1 MANLVKPGP
10 TGLNMH
16 DVAENLETVYRH
28 VTKVKQSGRKN
39 DTDAT
44 VVNWREGGTLEKPV
58 LKEYR
63 DKIVKADDTDLV
75 HNVPAEYVAIAGNL
89 DPGVARDKHGISTDD
104 FNARTT
110 VRNAKLLDSK
120 PLNYFMTQESGTSL
134 AGKTENILKY
144 YGKDIASLRDELYQ
158 LKNALEK
165 NGLITLSNEHFGYND
180 IFRNGYYPYEY
191 KELGK
196 PTQKSDDPT
205 VLILDENATKDL
217 DAGDYIAVYFHHEQ
231 KVNVVQIK
239 SISSNG
245 EKLYLDEGLSYDT
258 AADNITVY
266 KSYGVSRN
274 GNFYFARDVEYQVG
288 EESIHTGLDDDTAT
302 TLYHPVSKEQS
313 SYAYSFRIPESKRG
327 FLSKFRICAN
337 AIGTPTLTC
346 YIFDEEDIG
355 NFKNPEQ
362 AEALYKAGDTN
373 TDGEPKMH
381 FFAKS
386 RPVVLDPDRSGSEG
400 YIVNFDF
407 WDDATDTYPLLTR
420 KDTPHHRVRYVA
432 VICGTYVDDSNYA
445 KIKFLVTADEK
456 KTEKDLQINN
466 RVYRYTRQDD
476 SAKASALTAY
486 AEDNHKD
493 MYYEVLIREA
503 IENSMDPQLRGLY
516 TAVMRAPKNMPVSR
530 ARMTLKI
537 KREGGLWD
545 STLTEAKAIGNGVTS
560 QFPVEVYQ
568 NFPDKKG
575 SFRSA
580 SFMGLS
586 DQIRTPIELRADTTN
601 KDARPEHQVLTAI
614 GNDIVTA
621 DANGLDIVPKDTIL
635 ARPNDRVY
643 RIGYTISVKGKRYE
657 YDAAAKGYK
666 VKDTKKIYLNP
677 IAIVPDDYKEKT
689 DPYSDRI
696 IWEGDFR
703 DKDGNPQWFNEL
715 EFQIVWQK
723 PAFNE
728 NSVVKQEQMGIIRDL
743 VFSTDRAV

>member
-16 DVAENLETVYRH
+16 DIAEDLETVYRH
-28 VTKVKQSGRKN
+28 VTKVKQVGAKSP
-39 DTDAT
+39 TDST
-44 VVNWREGGTLEKPV
+44 VVNWREDGSLEKPV
-58 LKEYR
+58 KKEYR

-75 HNVPAEYVAIAGNL
+75 YGIPAQYTAIAGNL
-89 DPGVARDKHGISTDD
+89 DSATAADQNGISADEY
-104 FNARTT
+104 NARTT
-110 VRNAKLLDSK
+110 IRNAKLLDSK
-120 PLNYFMTQESGTSL
+120 PLDYFMTQESGTGL
-134 AGKTENILKY
+134 AKETKSIIKN
-144 YGKDIASLRDELYQ
+144 YGDDIASIRDELYQ
-158 LKNALEK
+158 LKHTLEK

-180 IFRNGYYPYEY
+180 IFRNGYKPYEY
-191 KELGK
+191 KELGQ
-196 PTQKSDDPT
+196 PTQKADNAST
-205 VLILDENATKDL
+205 LIMDENATRDL

-231 KVNVVQIK
+231 KINVVQIK
-239 SISSNG
+239 GISPNG
-245 EKLYLDEGLSYDT
+245 EKLYLDEGLTYDT

-288 EESIHTGLDDDTAT
+288 EENIHTGLDDDTAT
-302 TLYHPVSKEQS
+302 TLYHPVSTEQS
-313 SYAYSFRIPESKRG
+313 SYAYTFRIPESKRG

-346 YIFDEEDIG
+346 YIFDEQDIG

-373 TDGEPKMH
+373 ADGEPKMH

-386 RPVVLDPDRSGSEG
+386 RPVTLDPDRSGSEG

-407 WDDATDTYPLLTR
+407 WDDGTESYPLLTR
-420 KDTPHHRVRYVA
+420 KDTPNHRVRYVA

-476 SAKASALTAY
+476 SSKTSALTAY
-486 AEDNHKD
+486 DEDNHKD

-516 TAVMRAPKNMPVSR
+516 SAVMRSPKGMPVSR
-530 ARMTLKI
+530 ARLTLKF

-545 STLTEAKAIGNGVTS
+545 STITEATAVGNGVVS
-560 QFPVEVYQ
+560 QFPVEVYK
-568 NFPDKKG
+568 NYPDKKG

-586 DQIRTPIELRADTTN
+586 DMIRTPMELRKNDTN
-601 KDARPEHQVLTAI
+601 KDAKPEHQVLTAI
-614 GNDIVTA
+614 GNDITTA
-621 DANGLDIVPKDTIL
+621 DTNGLDIMPKDTIL
-635 ARPNDRVY
+635 VRPDDRVY
-643 RIGYTISVKGKRYE
+643 RIAYTISVKGKRYE
-657 YDAAAKGYK
+657 YDTSAKGYK
-666 VKDTKKIYLNP
+666 VKETKKIYLDP
-677 IAIVPDDYKEKT
+677 IAIIPDDFKEKT
-689 DPYSDRI
+689 DAYSDRV

-703 DKDGNPQWFNEL
+703 DENGNPQLFNEL
-715 EFQIVWQK
+715 EVQVVWQK

-728 NSVVKQEQMGIIRDL
+728 NTIVRQEQMGIIHDL